1 MLTSTPG
8 RMPPLESSARP
19 VMVPVVDCAAAGSAA
34 TRIAAVV
41 TKSLKTLKII
51 APPPDSGSESGL
63 PGEDIRNRA
72 PSRAGRY
79 TAEAPVMDAADLSP
93 IPETQRTQ
101 PAFDLF
107 LIFLAANV
115 VATTLQTGAV
125 LASRYGGR
133 DAMVLVVVGAL
144 FGALLVAV
152 LAPVGSRFGVPSMVA
167 ARDPLGLRGAQAVS
181 GLLYLTNFAWI
192 AVNNTIAASVC
203 SQLLGGPGSAWVWSA
218 AIGVAATLI
227 VARGPRAV
235 GLADRIA
242 VPLMAMA
249 GFMLTWAAFTLP
261 ARVELAVAVAPPSI
275 LWGID
280 VVIGYQVSWLLMF
293 ADYSRYTRSPGASA
307 TAVFAGLAIP
317 ALWLMPLGWSL
328 ARIAGSDDPGAMLA
342 ATGMGWWAALLVV
355 LATVTTNFVNI
366 YMSSLA
372 WRTLAPQ
379 STGTGSVWVIGLVGT
394 ALGLISTAWLTSF
407 ADLMVLLGSVLVP
420 VGGIFLA
427 HFVILRSK
435 VDVAAIYQ
443 TAAMPAFNLAGVAA
457 WVLGFAVYKLAA
469 PIGATLPALATS
481 MAVFLLVR
489 RLARA

>member
-1 MLTSTPG
+1 
-8 RMPPLESSARP
+8 
-19 VMVPVVDCAAAGSAA
+19 
-34 TRIAAVV
+34 
-41 TKSLKTLKII
+41 
-51 APPPDSGSESGL
+51 
-63 PGEDIRNRA
+63 
-72 PSRAGRY
+72 
-79 TAEAPVMDAADLSP
+79 MDAADLSP

-342 ATGMGWWAALLVV
+342 ATGRGWWAALLVV

>member
-1 MLTSTPG
+1 
-8 RMPPLESSARP
+8 
-19 VMVPVVDCAAAGSAA
+19 
-34 TRIAAVV
+34 
-41 TKSLKTLKII
+41 
-51 APPPDSGSESGL
+51 
-63 PGEDIRNRA
+63 
-72 PSRAGRY
+72 
-79 TAEAPVMDAADLSP
+79 MDAADLSP
-93 IPETQRTQ
+93 IPEDQRTQ

-125 LASRYGGR
+125 LASRYGGS
-133 DAMVLVVVGAL
+133 DAMVLVVLGAL
-144 FGALLVAV
+144 FGSLLVAL
-152 LAPVGSRFGVPSMVA
+152 LAPVGSRFGVPSMIA
-167 ARDPLGLRGAQAVS
+167 ARDPLGLRGAQLVS

-203 SQLLGGPGSAWVWSA
+203 AQLLGGSTAAGFWSA
-218 AIGVAATLI
+218 AIGVLATAI

-261 ARVELAVAVAPPSI
+261 PKVDLASAVAPPSI

-280 VVIGYQVSWLLMF
+280 VVIGYQLSWLLMF
-293 ADYSRYTRSPGASA
+293 ADYSRYTRSSRASA
-307 TAVFAGLAIP
+307 AAVFAGLAIP

-355 LATVTTNFVNI
+355 LATITTNFVNI
-366 YMSSLA
+366 YLSSLA
-372 WRTLAPQ
+372 WRTLAPK
-379 STGTGSVWVIGLVGT
+379 STGKGSVWVIGLIGT
-394 ALGLISTAWLTSF
+394 ALGLISSAWLTRF

-427 HFVILRSK
+427 HFVVLRAK
-435 VDVAAIYQ
+435 VDVAAIYK
-443 TAAMPAFNLAGVAA
+443 TELMPAFSIAGLAA
-457 WVLGFAVYKLAA
+457 WILGFVVYKLAA
-469 PIGATLPALATS
+469 PIGATLPSLATS
-481 MAVFLLVR
+481 MIVFLLIR
-489 RLARA
+489 KFQRA

>member
-1 MLTSTPG
+1 
-8 RMPPLESSARP
+8 
-19 VMVPVVDCAAAGSAA
+19 
-34 TRIAAVV
+34 
-41 TKSLKTLKII
+41 
-51 APPPDSGSESGL
+51 
-63 PGEDIRNRA
+63 
-72 PSRAGRY
+72 
-79 TAEAPVMDAADLSP
+79 MDAADLSP
-93 IPETQRTQ
+93 IPESQRTQ

-125 LASRYGGR
+125 LASSYGGR
-133 DAMVLVVVGAL
+133 DAMVLVIFGAL

-152 LAPVGSRFGVPSMVA
+152 LAPVGSRFGVPSMIA
-167 ARDPLGLRGAQAVS
+167 ARDPLGLRGAQIVS

-203 SQLLGGPGSAWVWSA
+203 SRLLGGPASAWLWSA
-218 AIGVAATLI
+218 AIGVTATLI

-242 VPLMAMA
+242 VPLMAIA
-249 GFMLTWAAFTLP
+249 GFMLTWAAFTLVSPQPLGGGGLP
-261 ARVELAVAVAPPSI
+261 ATVATAAAVAPPSM

-280 VVIGYQVSWLLMF
+280 VVIGYQLSWLLMF

-372 WRTLAPQ
+372 WRTLAPR

-427 HFVILRSK
+427 HFVVLRSK
-435 VDVAAIYQ
+435 VDVHAIYE

-457 WVLGFAVYKLAA
+457 WVAGFAVYQLAA

-481 MAVFLLVR
+481 MAVFLLLGQRGAGPRGRV
-489 RLARA
+489 

>member
-1 MLTSTPG
+1 
-8 RMPPLESSARP
+8 
-19 VMVPVVDCAAAGSAA
+19 
-34 TRIAAVV
+34 
-41 TKSLKTLKII
+41 
-51 APPPDSGSESGL
+51 
-63 PGEDIRNRA
+63 
-72 PSRAGRY
+72 
-79 TAEAPVMDAADLSP
+79 MDAADLSP
-93 IPETQRTQ
+93 IPETQRTL

-203 SQLLGGPGSAWVWSA
+203 SQLLGGPGSAWIWSA

-235 GLADRIA
+235 GLADRVA
-242 VPLMAMA
+242 VPLMAIA
-249 GFMLTWAAFTLP
+249 GCMLTWAALTLP
-261 ARVELAVAVAPPSI
+261 ARVELAVAVAPTSI

-280 VVIGYQVSWLLMF
+280 VVIGYQLSWLLMF

-427 HFVILRSK
+427 HFVVLRSK